1 MTPHSGMPKYRAP
14 SGIFALTRKAFARV
28 TVMAATLQ
36 WTERAPDK
44 EESVADL
51 TAEDGVV
58 EVMLG
63 VVVVVGT
70 TEDTT
75 WLEEVVEC
83 VVLISESVMVVVLG
97 AVVVIR
103 LVERIIGMEVVLKV
117 LVRAA
122 EWLVGTLMTSVGEL
136 LLV

>member
-1 MTPHSGMPKYRAP
+1 
-14 SGIFALTRKAFARV
+14 
-28 TVMAATLQ
+28 MATTLQ
-36 WTERAPDK
+36 WTERAPDR
-44 EESVADL
+44 EELVADL
-51 TAEDGVV
+51 RAEDGVV

-70 TEDTT
+70 TEDTA

-83 VVLISESVMVVVLG
+83 VVLISATVMVVVLG
-97 AVVVIR
+97 AAVVIR
-103 LVERIIGMEVVLKV
+103 LVERTVGMEVVLKV

-122 EWLVGTLMTSVGEL
+122 EWLVGTLTTSVGEL